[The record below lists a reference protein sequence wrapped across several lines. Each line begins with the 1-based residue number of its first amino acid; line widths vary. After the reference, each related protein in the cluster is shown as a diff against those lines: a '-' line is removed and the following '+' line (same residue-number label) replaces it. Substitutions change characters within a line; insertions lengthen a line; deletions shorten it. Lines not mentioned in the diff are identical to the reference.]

1 MKSYGITDIGN
12 VRKYNQDYSLE
23 CDDPIGNLDNLYVV
37 CDGLGGRNAGEYA
50 SSTAAENFF
59 DIVEASE
66 LENPL
71 AIFKEAITEVNEI
84 VFEEGQEPEYK
95 GMATTLV
102 AATIMD
108 GVVYVANVGDS
119 RAYIVG
125 DEMTQIT
132 WDHSYVGELMRRGKI
147 TKEEARFH
155 NKNNVITRAI
165 GAEETVE
172 PDYFQVE
179 LEKGEIILL
188 CTDGLYNML
197 SERTIQAVINAR
209 GSLRAKAEKLVDLAN
224 EAGGKDN
231 IAAVLITQ

>member
-59 DIVEASE
+59 DLVENSK

-71 AIFKEAITEVNEI
+71 AIFKEAITEVNNI
-84 VFEEGQEPEYK
+84 VFEEGQEPEYQ

-102 AATIMD
+102 AVTVMD

-179 LEKGEIILL
+179 LEKGEFILL

-231 IAAVLITQ
+231 IAAVLIAQ